1 MGRIF
6 IVVAVTIIFSASWVN
21 AGDVDGSAGAGGIR
35 PPTLLQMKPGA
46 VVNAEFKAGLKATSD
61 EGVGVDMDNLLPE
74 PVAAQESSKITA
86 KPAVA
91 FRERNGMAS
100 PTAAAPKPDREAGSL
115 GVREEPTDP
124 DADLEKD
131 LVLTPPPAKPDE
143 KLEAEQ
149 PAVTKKAA
157 EKIVVVEKKPERSK
171 KAAPRV
177 QKVSPTRTQTY
188 ARNTR
193 PVVKVKPVSQNPWMN
208 PAGNYPQAPAAHR
221 MAPPILERP
230 QMNRAALT
238 AGHPGSPGRT
248 YAHGRV
254 TIPPED
260 RIVRDG
266 VTIKLTPAA
275 APVAPRED
283 FNQDDNS
290 DIIGAAAEI
299 IGLPFAFISSF
310 F

>member
-61 EGVGVDMDNLLPE
+61 EGMGVDVDNLLPE
-74 PVAAQESSKITA
+74 PVAAKESSKITA

-91 FRERNGMAS
+91 FRERSGMAAPS
-100 PTAAAPKPDREAGSL
+100 AAAPKAGREAGSL

-131 LVLTPPPAKPDE
+131 LVLTPPPAKPEE
-143 KLEAEQ
+143 KLEAERIAE
-149 PAVTKKAA
+149 PKKAV
-157 EKIVVVEKKPERSK
+157 EKIIVVEKKPERAK

-177 QKVSPTRTQTY
+177 QKVSPARTRTY
-188 ARNTR
+188 AGNTR
-193 PVVKVKPVSQNPWMN
+193 PIVKVKPISQNPWMN
-208 PAGNYPQAPAAHR
+208 PAGNYPQAPAARR
-221 MAPPILERP
+221 MAPPGLEQP
-230 QMNRAALT
+230 QMNRASLT
-238 AGHPGSPGRT
+238 AGRPQASSRT
-248 YAHGRV
+248 YAHGR
-254 TIPPED
+254 IPLPPEG

-266 VTIKLTPAA
+266 VTIMLTPAS
-275 APVAPRED
+275 APAVPQED
-283 FNQDDNS
+283 VGEDNNS
-290 DIIGAAAEI
+290 DVLGAAAEI
-299 IGLPFAFISSF
+299 IGFPFAFISSF